1 MRAGQLTRTGS
12 EAAARRNE
20 RLAALVLTPTALR
33 LAEASASAVEAA
45 LLTMLDLEEPK
56 AGADRGGLGEG
67 PRQEPLTCEEGDVGL
82 RGYARI
88 GRLRSRRAATRRRRT
103 RSLESEV
110 FEALSHRRDVVC
122 GCC

>member
-1 MRAGQLTRTGS
+1 MRAGQLTRTGG

-56 AGADRGGLGEG
+56 AGADR
-67 PRQEPLTCEEGDVGL
+67 
-82 RGYARI
+82 AR
-88 GRLRSRRAATRRRRT
+88 RRAASRT
-103 RSLESEV
+103 ADIGV
-110 FEALSHRRDVVC
+110 MPYVVAVRA
-122 GCC
+122 